1 MPQTVMMHFPV
12 ESMPED
18 YDPKKSIF
26 EYIYEE
32 LRVLQNMHQATIDR
46 CNGAFGC
53 KCPEIKDQ
61 AEKARMWIQACEKA
75 MIACENPMTADW
87 ACTCGTPLLIRDI
100 ITCQE
105 PLCPACRAKY
115 YYVM

>member
-46 CNGAFGC
+46 CGAFGQ
-53 KCPEIKDQ
+53 KIPNPKKTKQ
-61 AEKARMWIQACEKA
+61 GARGC
-75 MIACENPMTADW
+75 
-87 ACTCGTPLLIRDI
+87 
-100 ITCQE
+100 
-105 PLCPACRAKY
+105 
-115 YYVM
+115 V